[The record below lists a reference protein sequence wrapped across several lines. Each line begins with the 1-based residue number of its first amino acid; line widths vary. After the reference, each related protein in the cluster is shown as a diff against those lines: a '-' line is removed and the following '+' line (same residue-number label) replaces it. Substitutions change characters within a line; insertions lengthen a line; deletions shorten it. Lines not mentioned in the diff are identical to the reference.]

1 MESTMLFEKTNPAS
15 KPDPGAAIR
24 GIADRLLVTA
34 GDTVDEIVSSEAF
47 STALA
52 KGMGLAA
59 TTTASMRG
67 VTHAVGEIASA
78 WLNVPTRQQVIELSR
93 RLTNLEMLLDDVDAK
108 TSELIDRLGEP
119 DAED

>member
-1 MESTMLFEKTNPAS
+1 MLFDKA
-15 KPDPGAAIR
+15 DPGAAIR
-24 GIADRLLVTA
+24 GMADRLLVTA
-34 GDTVDEIVSSEAF
+34 GETVDEIVGSDSF

-52 KGMGLAA
+52 RGMALAA

-67 VTHAVGEIASA
+67 VTHAVGDVASA

-93 RLTNLEMLLDDVDAK
+93 RMTNLEMLLDDVDAK
-108 TSELIDRLGEP
+108 TSELIERLGEA